1 MTQAAGKR
9 AFPGEAELDALFERV
24 DNKGRW
30 GDDDQLGTLNYITP
44 AKRVAAAGLVREGR
58 ALSIAR
64 DLNTRMTPSDPRPV
78 RHTMIYQEHEPRGA
92 VDEITLFLHGFA
104 NTHLD
109 AVAHVFRSGDVYN
122 GRRAEDVA
130 TGAGLTFGDIH
141 AQRDGIFTRGVV
153 LDISAVRGVDWLT
166 PEDGVT
172 VADLDAAE
180 QRQGVR
186 IESGDALFLYVGL
199 EKREAA
205 EGPEDIGRRCG
216 IMPEVLGW
224 LHEREVAVYSGDCIE
239 AFPNPYGH
247 RYSIYL
253 HNIGL
258 PAMGLVLLDI
268 PAMEPLV
275 ATLRELGRSD
285 FLLTTAP
292 LRLPGGTGMPV
303 NPTALF

>member
-1 MTQAAGKR
+1 MTEKR
-9 AFPGEAELDALFERV
+9 TFPPEETLDALFDRV
-24 DNKGRW
+24 NNAGRW
-30 GDDDQLGTLNYITP
+30 GVDDQLGTLNYITP

-64 DLNTRMTPSDPRPV
+64 DLNTRESSSDPRPV
-78 RHTMIYQEHEPRGA
+78 RHAMIYMAPEPVGC
-92 VDEITLFLHGFA
+92 VDEITMFLHGFA

-109 AVAHVFRSGDVYN
+109 AVAHVFREGDVYN
-122 GRRAEDVA
+122 GRRASDVA

-141 AQRDGIFTRGVV
+141 AQRDGIFTRGVM
-153 LDISAVRGVDWLT
+153 LDVTAVREVAWLD
-166 PEDGVT
+166 PDDGVT
-172 VADLDAAE
+172 VADLEAAE
-180 QRQGVR
+180 ARQGVR
-186 IESGDALFLYVGL
+186 VESGDAVFLYVGL

-205 EGPEDIGRRCG
+205 QGPEDISQRCG

-224 LHEREVAVYSGDCIE
+224 LHDREVSVYSGDCIE
-239 AFPNPYGH
+239 CFPNPYGP
-247 RYSIYL
+247 RYGIYL

-275 ATLRELGRSD
+275 AALQELDRSD
-285 FLLTTAP
+285 FLFTTAP